1 MRTSSCSPCALP
13 TSVLEMG
20 PFALG
25 SDDEDEISGPV
36 DCTEPMRRP
45 SGELCS
51 LSGIEKV
58 VVLAE
63 EQAEAPA
70 DDVEP
75 VMAVVHLHSRW
86 RRPSS
91 RSDVHL
97 VGAQPPTMPATG
109 EGPDGQPVE
118 AAR

>member
-1 MRTSSCSPCALP
+1 MRTSSCSPCALL

-25 SDDEDEISGPV
+25 SDDEDEVGGPF

-45 SGELCS
+45 SGELCR

-75 VMAVVHLHSRW
+75 VMAVVHLHFRR
-86 RRPSS
+86 RRPSA
-91 RSDVHL
+91 RNDVDL
-97 VGAQPPTMPATG
+97 VGAQPPTVSTIC
-109 EGPDGQPVE
+109 EGPDGQP
-118 AAR
+118 